1 MLFVLWRKKGHEN
14 VLIQI
19 LFFWYFPIKEAS
31 LLDGFVNMILRLFL
45 PPTIT
50 PKTEKLLKNIA
61 LLLGLLSAIA
71 IIFDLYP
78 LTMFLSFPF
87 CMIWIYCAW
96 LHQEPQLK
104 WINLIFC
111 WFIYLGLRVIFL
123 QQLYDVIRQ
132 ENLGFIRGPL
142 GEGCFINVQRF
153 TACWYRQM
161 DCHYFSINWLWH
173 DRFEPCS
180 L

>member
-1 MLFVLWRKKGHEN
+1 MGLYRQKNLNEN

-19 LFFWYFPIKEAS
+19 SFFWYFSIKEAS
-31 LLDGFVNMILRLFL
+31 LLDRFVNMILRLFL
-45 PPTIT
+45 PPTIS

-104 WINLIFC
+104 WINLIFLL
-111 WFIYLGLRVIFL
+111 IYLFGIARYVFASTL
-123 QQLYDVIRQ
+123 
-132 ENLGFIRGPL
+132 
-142 GEGCFINVQRF
+142 
-153 TACWYRQM
+153 
-161 DCHYFSINWLWH
+161 
-173 DRFEPCS
+173 
-180 L
+180 